1 MSIPNNLGHKY
12 DSSLPVI
19 NINTGNANTSTSGQI
34 TSTILNSVFGV
45 GLLALTGAMK
55 GGSSAGTQETQQVQQ
70 TQQTPEQE
78 YQTNL
83 QKLDLDIASVN
94 GQIEYLQSQ
103 CTSQEQIDALDKE
116 IKSLEGEVNKDI
128 TTQDGKSITKEDVQK
143 YVTAN
148 KDYSE
153 AKASFD
159 IATQNYDK
167 AVADLE
173 ALRSDRNSIDSSGAT
188 EEEKTTAKQTLDKQI
203 KDAQAKKEQAKIEK
217 DKQLALL
224 NKAVETLEQ
233 CKVSVNKDTNEI
245 TGKQDWQKNIDA
257 TLDKIKEKKVELQ
270 KMKNT
275 MKGNQDSIAV
285 LQKQLTALQTK
296 RAGAVAAHDKLVTDG
311 VVAKSKMVKMDS
323 TNADNYQK
331 GVKGNGNWWKRNMP
345 TWLGGSNKVKT
356 AQYKEQNEKKNDAIE
371 SYMKAHNCTRSQ
383 AKKALKQ
390 LAQLNNNSTSGTKSN
405 QSSTVLASEEK
416 AKTPMN
422 ITIGGKDYTIT
433 QEMIENAIK
442 LPFKKK

>member
-1 MSIPNNLGHKY
+1 MGNTPHLDLKFITNTNWRDLQVNKNPSFGETLLTSVG
-12 DSSLPVI
+12 STLPL
-19 NINTGNANTSTSGQI
+19 
-34 TSTILNSVFGV
+34 ILAGV
-45 GLLALTGAMK
+45 LTK
-55 GGSSAGTQETQQVQQ
+55 GVQQSQQTQQAQQSQQ

-83 QKLDLDIASVN
+83 QKLDLNIASVK

-116 IKSLEGEVNKDI
+116 IKSLEGEVNKNI
-128 TTQDGKSITKEDVQK
+128 TLKDGKCITKEDVQK

-159 IATQNYDK
+159 IATQNCEK
-167 AVADLE
+167 AEADLK
-173 ALRSDRNSIDSSGAT
+173 ALQTDRDSIDSSGAT

-203 KDAQAKKEQAKIEK
+203 KDAQAKKEQANIEK
-217 DKQLALL
+217 EKQKALL
-224 NKAVETLEQ
+224 EKAVETLEQ

-356 AQYKEQNEKKNDAIE
+356 AEYKDQNEKKNDAIE

-390 LAQLNNNSTSGTKSN
+390 LAQLNNNSTSGKKEQPTSN
-405 QSSTVLASEEK
+405 SSSFGVNTSPLPD
-416 AKTPMN
+416 AKNDINNDDN
-422 ITIGGKDYTIT
+422 IDR
-433 QEMIENAIK
+433 
-442 LPFKKK
+442 PFLT

>member
-1 MSIPNNLGHKY
+1 MGIPNNLGHKY

-19 NINTGNANTSTSGQI
+19 NINTGSGNSSTTGQ
-34 TSTILNSVFGV
+34 TVNTILNSVFGV
-45 GLLALTGAMK
+45 GMLALTGAMK
-55 GGSSAGTQETQQVQQ
+55 GGSSAGTQETQQ
-70 TQQTPEQE
+70 TAEQTPEQE

-83 QKLDLDIASVN
+83 QKLDLNIASVK

-128 TTQDGKSITKEDVQK
+128 TLKDGKSITKEDVQK

-173 ALRSDRNSIDSSGAT
+173 ALQSDRNSIDSSGAT

-203 KDAQAKKEQAKIEK
+203 KDAKAKKEQAKIEK
-217 DKQLALL
+217 DKQQALL
-224 NKAVETLEQ
+224 NKAVETLKQ
-233 CKVSVNKDTNEI
+233 CNVTVNKDTNEI
-245 TGKQDWQKNIDA
+245 TQKQDWQKNIDA

-270 KMKNT
+270 KMKTT

-285 LQKQLTALQTK
+285 LQKKLTALQTE

-323 TNADNYQK
+323 TNADNYKQ
-331 GVKGNGNWWKRNMP
+331 GVDGNGNWWKRNMP
-345 TWLGGSNKVKT
+345 TWLGGSNKAKT
-356 AQYKEQNEKKNDAIE
+356 AEYKKQNDIKNDAIE
-371 SYMKAHNCTRSQ
+371 SYMKAHNCTRAQ

-390 LAQLNNNSTSGTKSN
+390 LAQLKNNSIPENNDNSQNDSLVSG
-405 QSSTVLASEEK
+405 QSITNSYYVYTLNDKTFLDAVK
-416 AKTPMN
+416 A
-422 ITIGGKDYTIT
+422 
-433 QEMIENAIK
+433 
-442 LPFKKK
+442 PFKKKTKIE